1 MVVGLRAYSYLEVD
15 CFVGK
20 GGDGVVEAE
29 AVFAHFCRGEDEVAL
44 SLLLAVHDY
53 AVFAWFFAWAVYYVV
68 DCDFVSML
76 SRSSFEVLAAI
87 REVGIPSKDPP
98 ACTAK

>member
-1 MVVGLRAYSYLEVD
+1 MDEAYGYLEVD
-15 CFVGK
+15 CFVGES
-20 GGDGVVEAE
+20 GDGVVEAE

-44 SLLLAVHDY
+44 SLFLAVHDY
-53 AVFAWFFAWAVYYVV
+53 AVFAWFFAWAVDYVV

-76 SRSSFEVLAAI
+76 SRAPPEMNVAI
-87 REVGIPSKDPP
+87 REVVVPSKDPP